1 MRDSFGEAE
10 FTSARGH
17 HKLRNKIYMP
27 DFSKIA
33 LITTGGTIAGV
44 TKETTSARY
53 SPAVL
58 NGKALLQTLFG
69 TLPSSENLPFS
80 DSPHNLF
87 GDTLET
93 PKNSVQTPN
102 LPKLFEFGSFDSA
115 NVDDEVLLSLA
126 RFVENVLKD
135 EIQGDDAIEG
145 VVITHGT
152 DSLEESALFLE
163 LVLNAQKPIV
173 FTGSMRA
180 SNALG
185 SDGAR
190 NLYNAFLFCAHLVDL
205 QKGTQAES
213 KSAQIPPTQGIFIAL
228 GDSIFAPFNLMK
240 FHTSDTNAF
249 EQSGAIGRIVDSQVF
264 FSYAKKHL
272 NQTLRE
278 SFALTHLG
286 KSLPKVE
293 ILYSHQNDYCAL
305 LAAFLFV
312 QGIRGIVVAGMG
324 NGSLNDRILSAQE
337 KEALVKILP
346 DSTSLCAQKELRQK
360 EVLEFLHARGL
371 VIVISSRVP
380 FGTTT
385 QRNFLSAWN
394 FNPQKARILLMLLLQ
409 ARDSHVLEES
419 RFQEVFYLF

>member
-1 MRDSFGEAE
+1 M
-10 FTSARGH
+10 
-17 HKLRNKIYMP
+17 L

-44 TKETTSARY
+44 AKETTSTRY

-58 NGKALLQTLFG
+58 NGEALLQTLFS
-69 TLPSSENLPFS
+69 TLPFFENPPFE
-80 DSPHNLF
+80 SPQ
-87 GDTLET
+87 
-93 PKNSVQTPN
+93 NSAQASN

-115 NVDDEVLLSLA
+115 NVDDETLLSLA
-126 RFVENVLKD
+126 RFVENVLKNGT
-135 EIQGDDAIEG
+135 QGDEAMGEAAMSEAIEG

-163 LVLNAQKPIV
+163 LVLNAQKPIIL
-173 FTGSMRA
+173 TGSMRA

-190 NLYNAFLFCAHLVDL
+190 NLYNAFLLCAHLVDL
-205 QKGTQAES
+205 QKSAQNMTES
-213 KSAQIPPTQGIFIAL
+213 KSTQILPTQGIFITL

-240 FHTSDTNAF
+240 FHTLDTNAF
-249 EQSGAIGRIVDSQVF
+249 EQSGAIGRIVDSRVF
-264 FSYAKKHL
+264 FSCVKKPL
-272 NQTLRE
+272 NQALRE

-286 KSLPKVE
+286 KSLPKVQ

-305 LAAFLFV
+305 LAAFLFT
-312 QGIRGIVVAGMG
+312 QGVRGIVIAGMG

-337 KEALVKILP
+337 KEALARILP
-346 DSTSLCAQKELRQK
+346 DSASLCAQKELRQK

-380 FGTTT
+380 FGTIT
-385 QRNFLSAWN
+385 QCNFLSTWN
-394 FNPQKARILLMLLLQ
+394 FNPQKARILLMLLLH
-409 ARDSHVLEES
+409 ARDSHALEES
-419 RFQEVFYLF
+419 HFQEIFCLF